1 MLIDLR
7 PTKEK
12 KMPAVISKDL
22 KHDIKVL
29 EDCEHLMSTGRVHD
43 AREKMNTL
51 LTLKKM
57 SVLRPKKKKTTTK

>member
-1 MLIDLR
+1 
-7 PTKEK
+7 
-12 KMPAVISKDL
+12 MPAVISKDL

-57 SVLRPKKKKTTTK
+57 TVLRPKKKKTTTK